1 MLKKTQQKLNKKLST
16 FTNNL
21 TAKLW
26 IQYLY
31 LNDLLRQHLRT
42 ERLRNWKLHLD
53 ARYKIFPYFA
63 ACGHN
68 NYTKSAWLYLQ
79 QMNNLE
85 HNSPHVYQGFMAGY
99 HVVRRTEGDTWVG
112 VSPDTSLSKH

>member
-53 ARYKIFPYFA
+53 ARYKIFP
-63 ACGHN
+63 
-68 NYTKSAWLYLQ
+68 
-79 QMNNLE
+79 
-85 HNSPHVYQGFMAGY
+85 
-99 HVVRRTEGDTWVG
+99 
-112 VSPDTSLSKH
+112 